1 MRELQAQLSTIF
13 TTPPPPAQQRT
24 QRGPK
29 SVAQSADVAAQLK
42 KNSDTLLQQCA
53 YLEKQYLD
61 ASELVINVQK
71 DVAIGADSEKDLEV
85 LVDML
90 KLGARVVQKEIAAI
104 IRVQDG
110 TTTQGM
116 ETTRT
121 VEEEHAVKAL
131 GMDSVLAKQISISM
145 QTTLGA
151 GQAGIRKLT
160 RGIPVDYDVDMLD

>member
-1 MRELQAQLSTIF
+1 MRELQVQLSTTF
-13 TTPPPPAQQRT
+13 TTPPPPTQQRT
-24 QRGPK
+24 QRDPK
-29 SVAQSADVAAQLK
+29 SVAHSPDVAAQLK

-53 YLEKQYLD
+53 HLEKQYMN
-61 ASELVINVQK
+61 ANQLVVDVQR
-71 DVAIGADSEKDLEV
+71 DVEIGADSEKDHEV

-104 IRVQDG
+104 TRVQDG
-110 TTTQGM
+110 TTPQGM
-116 ETTRT
+116 ETSRT